1 MEKLRLDRGQIE
13 VVDNAMAEVLRQKT
27 PAERIRIGFH
37 MWTAARKMLLVHLKN
52 TNPEWEDEMIKKEAV
67 RRLSHGF
74 I

>member
-13 VVDNAMAEVLRQKT
+13 VVDNTMAEVLRQKT
-27 PAERIRIGFH
+27 PAERIQIGFH

-52 TNPEWEDEMIKKEAV
+52 INPEWEDEMIKKEAA

>member
-13 VVDNAMAEVLRQKT
+13 VVDNTMAEVLRQKT

-52 TNPEWEDEMIKKEAV
+52 SNPEWEDEMIKKEAV

>member
-13 VVDNAMAEVLRQKT
+13 VVDNTMAEVLRQKT

-52 TNPEWEDEMIKKEAV
+52 TNPEWEDEMIEKEAA

>member
-27 PAERIRIGFH
+27 PTERIRIGFN
-37 MWTAARKMLLVHLKN
+37 MWTAARKMLLVHLKE
-52 TNPEWEDEMIKKEAV
+52 TYPEWEDGMIKKEAA